1 MSAAE
6 IQRLAKFFGDY
17 FANFFRWLA
26 GAAGKLPTYPLTH
39 L

>member
-17 FANFFRWLA
+17 FAVFFSM
-26 GAAGKLPTYPLTH
+26 AGKRGKLTTYPVTH